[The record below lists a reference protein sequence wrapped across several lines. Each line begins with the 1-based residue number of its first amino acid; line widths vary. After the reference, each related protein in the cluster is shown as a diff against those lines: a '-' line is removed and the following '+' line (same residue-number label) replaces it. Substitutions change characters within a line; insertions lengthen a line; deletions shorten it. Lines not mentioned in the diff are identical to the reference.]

1 MTNWLT
7 AALMG
12 ARVALRRLGGR
23 STLFIT
29 LGSVSFCTLAAW
41 AERHAN
47 AATAASNA
55 LRGPGF
61 GLAIPL
67 AVLSL
72 VTVALARTRLDDAVG
87 GVAILGGNRRA
98 AVMGALAGTA
108 LIAALLGTVTATTTA
123 LIAHN
128 QLQGATLSDA
138 WTAAWIGGLTGAVY
152 AFYFG
157 AFSSVGK
164 RGGGRIIGLLGD
176 LILGPLTGTAAV
188 LFPRAHALN
197 LLGATPVLEMPQ
209 LASTAI
215 LAGML
220 GVFASVAIL
229 RTRA

>member
-1 MTNWLT
+1 VTHWMT

-29 LGSVSFCTLAAW
+29 LGAVAFCTLAAW

-47 AATAASNA
+47 ATTAASNA

-72 VTVALARTRLDDAVG
+72 VSVALARTRLGEAVE
-87 GVAILGGNRRA
+87 GVAVLGGNRRA
-98 AVMGALAGTA
+98 AAVGALAGTSM
-108 LIAALLGTVTATTTA
+108 IAALLGAVTAATTA
-123 LIAHN
+123 LIAYGHVD
-128 QLQGATLSDA
+128 GATISDA
-138 WTAAWIGGLTGAVY
+138 LTAGWIGGLTGAVY

-164 RGGGRIIGLLGD
+164 RGGGRTVGLLAD

-188 LFPRAHALN
+188 VFPRAHALN
-197 LLGATPVLEMPQ
+197 LLGAEPVLQLPQ
-209 LASTAI
+209 AASTAI
-215 LAGML
+215 LAGLL
-220 GVFASVAIL
+220 GLFAVVAAL

>member
-1 MTNWLT
+1 MTSLFT
-7 AALMG
+7 AALIG

-29 LGSVSFCTLAAW
+29 LGAVSFCTLAAW

-47 AATAASNA
+47 ATTAASNA
-55 LRGPGF
+55 LRGAGF

-72 VTVALARTRLDDAVG
+72 VTVALARTRLEEAVD

-98 AVMGALAGTA
+98 AVVGALAATS
-108 LIAALLGTVTATTTA
+108 LIAALLGTVIATTTA
-123 LIAHN
+123 MIAHN
-128 QLQGATLSDA
+128 QIHGAMLSDA

-164 RGGGRIIGLLGD
+164 RGGGRIVGLLGD

-197 LLGATPVLEMPQ
+197 LLGAAPVLELPQ

-220 GVFASVAIL
+220 GVFASVAML